1 MSLFSTPSPPSEA
14 GGTGP
19 AGGRPDFPSPTKL
32 ERNGLTGAELGAQ
45 MAAENLLKLS
55 KQRGLTYSGKREE
68 VVTFDYVVTNKFVT
82 VFGDGAERLLHLNG
96 KDGYSFS
103 EWTNMGEWQRAYV
116 QGIDRGMRDYLLSCI
131 SQDTQSGQTLM
142 HEIISSDKGGA
153 MGPGVK
159 ALLQYITSAAMSM
172 THSEAQVELMELKNK
187 KICVNESAEEMRAKC
202 ADLRT
207 KWLAIPE
214 KFRGPEEG
222 LCDALINL
230 IPSACEEYKHT
241 LVVQLDTRRG
251 MDDPMPSYEAL
262 ARTVVAGVIRYR
274 LEHETNNI
282 NMTLA
287 AGYGENYKC
296 YNCGGDHK
304 SWECSKKCTICE
316 TNFCGAPKGEPDKC
330 PCNKKEMPPK
340 DQVKNY
346 NGKPIPEK
354 LYTQLVATHQRLQKK
369 ATGETTLMLTDTW
382 GGLTGNY
389 RANGGNG
396 YRGSS
401 IW

>member
-19 AGGRPDFPSPTKL
+19 AGGKPDFPSPTKL

-142 HEIISSDKGGA
+142 HEIISTDKGGA

-159 ALLQYITSAAMSM
+159 ALLQYISSAAMSM
-172 THSEAQVELMELKNK
+172 THSEAQVELMEIKNQ
-187 KICVNESAEEMRAKC
+187 KISVNESAEEMRAKC

-230 IPSACEEYKHT
+230 IPNVCEEYKHT

-262 ARTVVAGVIRYR
+262 ARTVVAGVVRHR

-282 NMTLA
+282 TLA
-287 AGYGENYKC
+287 AGYGENHKC

-304 SWECSKKCTICE
+304 SWECSKKCTICG

-330 PCNKKEMPPK
+330 PCDNKEMPPN

-354 LYTQLVATHQRLQKK
+354 LYSQLVATHQRLQKK
-369 ATGETTLMLTDTW
+369 VGGETLMLTDVW
-382 GGLTGNY
+382 GGLTGG
-389 RANGGNG
+389 GGNE
-396 YRGSS
+396 YRGNS

>member
-1 MSLFSTPSPPSEA
+1 M
-14 GGTGP
+14 
-19 AGGRPDFPSPTKL
+19 
-32 ERNGLTGAELGAQ
+32 
-45 MAAENLLKLS
+45 
-55 KQRGLTYSGKREE
+55 
-68 VVTFDYVVTNKFVT
+68 TFEYAVTNKFVT
-82 VFGDGAERLLHLNG
+82 AFGDVAERLLHLNG

-103 EWTNMGEWQRAYV
+103 EWMNMGEWQRAYV

-131 SQDTQSGQTLM
+131 SQDTHHTSIREATFTLGVGSRSPARLSCTDAR
-142 HEIISSDKGGA
+142 EIISSDKGGA

-230 IPSACEEYKHT
+230 IPRACEEYKHT

-262 ARTVVAGVIRYR
+262 ARTVVAGVVRHR

-282 NMTLA
+282 TLA
-287 AGYGENYKC
+287 AGYGENHKC
-296 YNCGGDHK
+296 YNCGGQETTSRGSARK
-304 SWECSKKCTICE
+304 SARSARPTSAEHRRENRTS
-316 TNFCGAPKGEPDKC
+316 GLC
-330 PCNKKEMPPK
+330 PCNKKEMPPN
-340 DQVKNY
+340 DQ
-346 NGKPIPEK
+346 
-354 LYTQLVATHQRLQKK
+354 R
-369 ATGETTLMLTDTW
+369 
-382 GGLTGNY
+382 
-389 RANGGNG
+389 R
-396 YRGSS
+396 
-401 IW
+401 

>member
-1 MSLFSTPSPPSEA
+1 
-14 GGTGP
+14 
-19 AGGRPDFPSPTKL
+19 
-32 ERNGLTGAELGAQ
+32 
-45 MAAENLLKLS
+45 
-55 KQRGLTYSGKREE
+55 
-68 VVTFDYVVTNKFVT
+68 
-82 VFGDGAERLLHLNG
+82 
-96 KDGYSFS
+96 
-103 EWTNMGEWQRAYV
+103 
-116 QGIDRGMRDYLLSCI
+116 
-131 SQDTQSGQTLM
+131 
-142 HEIISSDKGGA
+142 
-153 MGPGVK
+153 
-159 ALLQYITSAAMSM
+159 
-172 THSEAQVELMELKNK
+172 
-187 KICVNESAEEMRAKC
+187 VNESAEEMRAKC

-262 ARTVVAGVIRYR
+262 ARTVVAGVVRHR

-282 NMTLA
+282 TLA
-287 AGYGENYKC
+287 AGYGENHKC

-304 SWECSKKCTICE
+304 SWECSKKCTICG

-330 PCNKKEMPPK
+330 PCDNKEMPPN

-354 LYTQLVATHQRLQKK
+354 LYSQLVATHQRLQKK
-369 ATGETTLMLTDTW
+369 VGGETLMLTDVW
-382 GGLTGNY
+382 GGLTGG
-389 RANGGNG
+389 GGNE
-396 YRGSS
+396 YRGNS